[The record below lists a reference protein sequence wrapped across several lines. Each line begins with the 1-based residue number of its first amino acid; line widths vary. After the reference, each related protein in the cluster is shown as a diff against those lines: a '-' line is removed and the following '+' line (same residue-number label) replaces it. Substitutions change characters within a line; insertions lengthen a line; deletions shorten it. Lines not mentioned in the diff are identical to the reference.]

1 MPPTGPGALDGL
13 IIDDY
18 FGPSLESASF
28 EPGCACGSLA
38 AVLRAKGAYQRD
50 SVEGSDA
57 KDVLAQR
64 LFKVAGAA
72 VDSSAEIVRE
82 GMTLNGAPI

>member
-18 FGPSLESASF
+18 FGPSLESAWF
-28 EPGCACGSLA
+28 EPGGACGSLA

-50 SVEGSDA
+50 SVEGS
-57 KDVLAQR
+57 AQR